1 MFLTI
6 TAPLPKRLHLKVS
19 CSAQDSAP
27 APNLFALVSNETSR
41 IWVSTEGW
49 KPAVSLVH
57 NGFYYYDKV
66 QLRVQ
71 TQPRIETELETGPNK
86 LDANKGQHPRVGPV

>member
-1 MFLTI
+1 MV
-6 TAPLPKRLHLKVS
+6 PNR
-19 CSAQDSAP
+19 P

-49 KPAVSLVH
+49 KPAVLLVY

-86 LDANKGQHPRVGPV
+86 LGDDLDLKSKLGLILTVLNSKFDCITNKKNTL